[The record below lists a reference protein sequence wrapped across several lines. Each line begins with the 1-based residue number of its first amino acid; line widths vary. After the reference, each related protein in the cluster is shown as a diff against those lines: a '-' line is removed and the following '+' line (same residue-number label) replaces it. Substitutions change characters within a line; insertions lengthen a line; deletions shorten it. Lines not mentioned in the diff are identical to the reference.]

1 MFFTAALAKLI
12 ATTLTYP
19 HEVVRTRM
27 RERTVGNDY
36 STIIRAFKSVYKQ
49 AGWKGLYAGYEAHVC
64 RTVPNA
70 AVMFLIVE
78 VLLSNS
84 L

>member
-1 MFFTAALAKLI
+1 
-12 ATTLTYP
+12 
-19 HEVVRTRM
+19 M

-36 STIIRAFKSVYKQ
+36 ANIVNAFKSVYKQ
-49 AGWKGLYAGYEAHVC
+49 SGMRGMYAGYEAHVC

-70 AVMFLIVE
+70 AIMFLMVE
-78 VLLSNS
+78 ILLNNS